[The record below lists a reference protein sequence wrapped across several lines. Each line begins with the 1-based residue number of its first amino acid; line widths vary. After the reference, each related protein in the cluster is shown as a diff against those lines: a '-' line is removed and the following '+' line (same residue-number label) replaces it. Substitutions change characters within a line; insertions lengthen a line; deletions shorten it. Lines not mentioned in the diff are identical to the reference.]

1 MIKTSTKRLLK
12 AIWYFVAALSIYI
25 VSYYLCMV
33 LTIVAMVIGLRGL
46 DESIPFLCAFPISTV
61 FFLFAIAGISNRKNI
76 TFFEKIEGNIIF
88 KIRYRIREIA
98 LLILPFY
105 IVGSFIY
112 NQYPKL
118 KYYQIE
124 FYSFQNPC
132 KDKIITLEDNMS
144 LEKITFYRNPL
155 ATVSKNIIK
164 ENEYPYWQPSIKA
177 NKAQISGLYCSR
189 SYPFTYYDECY
200 YLVKLIDNNKT
211 TAFISL
217 NNIND
222 KICSNIEPEK
232 LKKKKLPIP
241 YFRYIYEALKNFFI
255 NDTNKVENNPLSS
268 PPIPDF
274 MINSSNNSTKLQIK

>member
-33 LTIVAMVIGLRGL
+33 LTIVAMVIGIRGL
-46 DESIPFLCAFPISTV
+46 DEGIPFLCALPISAV
-61 FFLFAIAGISNRKNI
+61 FFLFAIAGIANRKNI

-105 IVGSFIY
+105 VVGSFIY

-124 FYSFQNPC
+124 FYSLQNPC
-132 KDKIITLEDNMS
+132 RDKIIKLEDNMS
-144 LEKITFYRNPL
+144 LEKIPFYRNPL

-177 NKAQISGLYCSR
+177 KKAQISGLYCIK
-189 SYPFTYYDECY
+189 SYSFTYYECY
-200 YLVKLIDNNKT
+200 YLVKLMDNNKT
-211 TAFISL
+211 AAFVSL
-217 NNIND
+217 NKIND

-255 NDTNKVENNPLSS
+255 NDTDKADNDPL
-268 PPIPDF
+268 PYPQPIPDF
-274 MINSSNNSTKLQIK
+274 MIKSSENGTKLQIK